1 MCGCC
6 GWVKEDFCEMW
17 KALETHKT
25 TLPWKI
31 KAPEH
36 GHSTKT
42 LQPVCTDVGIIIAK
56 TLFFFLIY
64 QWKGQIWVL
73 LKNQTN
79 VFIGNKKF
87 SI

>member
-1 MCGCC
+1 MHGYYC
-6 GWVKEDFCEMW
+6 WVKEDFCEMW

-31 KAPEH
+31 KSPEH
-36 GHSTKT
+36 GHFTET
-42 LQPVCTDVGIIIAK
+42 LQPVSTDVGVIVAK
-56 TLFFFLIY
+56 TFFLMI